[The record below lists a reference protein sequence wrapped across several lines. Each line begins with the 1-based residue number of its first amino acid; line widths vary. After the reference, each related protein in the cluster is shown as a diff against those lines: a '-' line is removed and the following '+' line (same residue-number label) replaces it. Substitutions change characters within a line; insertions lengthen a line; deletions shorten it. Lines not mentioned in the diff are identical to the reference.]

1 MKQGTKI
8 KNYCNECHHE
18 TWQNG
23 LFVQTKS
30 ESNYEMSWYQDYGI
44 LQCAGCDTI
53 CFRVDSSDSE
63 SYENDE
69 FGNWIPIVT
78 QENYPPSNEGFGII
92 ENIYEIPN
100 EIRDIYNETV
110 KSISDGCYTLAGI
123 GLRATVE
130 AICLHENIPGGNLD
144 TKINRLVTNGFISK
158 DDADKLHAIRFIGN
172 DAAHDIKAPI
182 KNKVIIALKI
192 IEHLIS
198 SKYGMQDEINK
209 YLDLPIN
216 TYDEFKI
223 FLNKKVL
230 NTQNT
235 ITFTLQSLIGKD
247 RRRINNNNFPSF
259 IQQYESEIENGQ
271 ITILEDVTTQ
281 IQASQTNNTSSTQSN
296 NTALQTSN
304 NTTSQ
309 KIYRQYVV
317 PSSL

>member
-18 TWQNG
+18 TWHNV

-110 KSISDGCYTLAGI
+110 KYYKSFKWCIFLIQGEYIMATNGILLGQNNNEESLKKEVFFISDPITLNMNPANSHSESSFSTLTLPTEEMKKYSYINFGI
-123 GLRATVE
+123 YD
-130 AICLHENIPGGNLD
+130 GNCS
-144 TKINRLVTNGFISK
+144 TKITGYRSGQSYMYIFFRLNSK
-158 DDADKLHAIRFIGN
+158 DFYIYSRNIGSGAVKPEKYEDSFTFFI
-172 DAAHDIKAPI
+172 PF
-182 KNKVIIALKI
+182 ALK
-192 IEHLIS
+192 
-198 SKYGMQDEINK
+198 
-209 YLDLPIN
+209 YLPN
-216 TYDEFKI
+216 
-223 FLNKKVL
+223 
-230 NTQNT
+230 
-235 ITFTLQSLIGKD
+235 S
-247 RRRINNNNFPSF
+247 
-259 IQQYESEIENGQ
+259 ES
-271 ITILEDVTTQ
+271 TDK
-281 IQASQTNNTSSTQSN
+281 S
-296 NTALQTSN
+296 
-304 NTTSQ
+304 
-309 KIYRQYVV
+309 R
-317 PSSL
+317 